1 MVCPYCNT
9 CVLYCTS
16 EKDTWESLLLP
27 PLLSPLSF
35 LLTRPLFCFSFPSFN
50 FPFLTPC
57 QLLRSS
63 DLALSYLAFSHPP
76 PPIPRPS
83 ANQPPIAHP
92 HRTRHSSTTHHPIA
106 TTRGCGCD
114 CCDRTN
120 FSVLYLSYQ
129 TSDHLEFGQFS
140 FENRLTSMRGLA
152 L

>member
-9 CVLYCTS
+9 RVLYCTS

-27 PLLSPLSF
+27 LLLSLLSF

-50 FPFLTPC
+50 PPFLIPC

-63 DLALSYLAFSHPP
+63 DLTLSYLASSPSSSSHPP
-76 PPIPRPS
+76 SERKS
-83 ANQPPIAHP
+83 TPPIAHL
-92 HRTRHSSTTHHPIA
+92 RTRHSSTTHHPIV

-120 FSVLYLSYQ
+120 FSALCLSYQ
-129 TSDHLEFGQFS
+129 NSDHLEFGQFP